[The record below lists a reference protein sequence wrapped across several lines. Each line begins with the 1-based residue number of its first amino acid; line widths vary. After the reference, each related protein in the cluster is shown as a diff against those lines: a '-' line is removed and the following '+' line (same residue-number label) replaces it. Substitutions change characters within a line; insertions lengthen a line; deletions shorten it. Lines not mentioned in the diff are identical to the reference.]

1 MPSISGR
8 LADVARSGPHSR
20 NEEEFAVKLRIGIAT
35 FALLAWVLS
44 ACSPEPAAPAAQQPA
59 AILVEPAPAV
69 GLPAGPPQQASA
81 PAQPLPPALAVPA
94 ATAVPASTP
103 MPTRQPVARVIEILA
118 PTPAPEPVAVPV
130 KYPVVVTDSNGDELV
145 FEEEPERIV
154 AFDSAV
160 VEILFAIG
168 EGHRV
173 VGTHD
178 FVFYPPEAAD
188 VPRLGGAF
196 NMDIET
202 TVALEPDLV
211 FIFFDT
217 FKEDL
222 ERAGLKVFYLATLT
236 DEFTQVADR
245 TRLWGN
251 IVGNPEAADIVAND
265 FEERVDAVVRT
276 MNRFGAGPTVFQDEG
291 DLWTPGQGTLIQQVF
306 DLLRLEN
313 IAAEITG
320 YAQLSPEVIVES
332 DPAVIIASYG
342 DNISTNPA
350 FAGVLAVQ
358 NGAIYVPTS
367 DALSIA
373 SPRFV
378 KGIEDLAAWVYPGL
392 FR

>member
-1 MPSISGR
+1 M
-8 LADVARSGPHSR
+8 
-20 NEEEFAVKLRIGIAT
+20 KLRVSALIFGLVVS
-35 FALLAWVLS
+35 LLA
-44 ACSPEPAAPAAQQPA
+44 ACSAEPAAAPALPSA
-59 AILVEPAPAV
+59 ATSAVQAPSTLQAPAPN
-69 GLPAGPPQQASA
+69 PA
-81 PAQPLPPALAVPA
+81 PAQPLPPAPADPA
-94 ATAVPASTP
+94 ATAVPTSTP
-103 MPTRQPVARVIEILA
+103 MPTRQPVVRVVEIPS
-118 PTPAPEPVAVPV
+118 PTPAPEPVAATVT
-130 KYPVVVTDSNGDELV
+130 YPLVVTDSNGDEIV
-145 FEEEPERIV
+145 FDEAPVRIV

-173 VGTHD
+173 IGTHD

-188 VPRLGGAF
+188 VTRLGGAF
-196 NMDIET
+196 SMDIET

-245 TRLWGN
+245 TRLWGD
-251 IVGNPEAADIVAND
+251 IVGNPEAADAVADD
-265 FEERVDAVVRT
+265 FEERVDAVVST
-276 MNRFGAGPTVFQDEG
+276 MERFGAGPTVFQDEG

-306 DLLRLEN
+306 DLLSLEN
-313 IAAEITG
+313 IAAEIKG

-332 DPAVIIASYG
+332 DPALIIASYG